1 MSAKDTTVDALSKN
15 SRRRYSGQ
23 EFEDRSSQRRQSL
36 LDAALE
42 VVGTSGYGSARVK
55 DICAQAGLSER
66 YFYESFANREEL
78 MIALF
83 NQLIDQI
90 RLRSAE
96 ARQEPMVDRLAAA
109 RIQLKTY
116 ISFMLDDPR
125 NARVIFVESV
135 GISEQVEANRTAA
148 LKGMAYGLGSLL
160 LLPPVAGERAS
171 SEQRLAVGEATAKLV
186 SVYMVGGLQQ
196 MIVHAL
202 VEDTACSQDCLVEVA
217 MSMFEKAVESVQSK
231 LWDPADA
238 A

>member
-1 MSAKDTTVDALSKN
+1 MSAKDTKDNALSKN
-15 SRRRYSGQ
+15 SRRRYSGK
-23 EFEDRSSQRRQSL
+23 EFEDRSRQRRQSL

-42 VVGTSGYGSARVK
+42 VVGTTGYGSARVR
-55 DICAQAGLSER
+55 DLCAQAGLSER

-96 ARQEPMVDRLAAA
+96 VRQEPMVDRLAAA
-109 RIQLKTY
+109 RTQLKAY

-125 NARVIFVESV
+125 NARVIFIESV
-135 GISEQVEANRTAA
+135 GISTHVEANRTAA
-148 LKGMAYGLGSLL
+148 LKGMAYGLGRSLL
-160 LLPPVAGERAS
+160 LPRDLGERAS
-171 SEQRLAVGEATAKLV
+171 SEKRQAAAETMAKLV

-202 VEDTACSQDCLVEVA
+202 IEDVACTQDCLVEVA
-217 MSMFEKAVESVQSK
+217 MSMFEKAVESVNAT
-231 LWDPADA
+231 LVDPS
-238 A
+238 